1 MSSMPAAHSSPFTVI
16 MPGNVWAQES
26 IVMTDFL
33 TALLVK
39 FAAALLENL
48 LIRLGQVLFAKPII
62 QGT

>member
-1 MSSMPAAHSSPFTVI
+1 MSSMPAAHSLPTTVTV
-16 MPGNVWAQES
+16 PGNVWAPER

-48 LIRLGQVLFAKPII
+48 LIRLGRALFAAPII